1 MSMGR
6 LSVYEVEEGVLH
18 EFRVLSTFF
27 LRAGEVRRV
36 QRLRVRFGILGLKLT
51 TIRLHVAIYCMTM

>member
-1 MSMGR
+1 MR
-6 LSVYEVEEGVLH
+6 LKKAFYTSFG
-18 EFRVLSTFF
+18 FCQPFF

-51 TIRLHVAIYCMTM
+51 TIRLHVAIYCMTI